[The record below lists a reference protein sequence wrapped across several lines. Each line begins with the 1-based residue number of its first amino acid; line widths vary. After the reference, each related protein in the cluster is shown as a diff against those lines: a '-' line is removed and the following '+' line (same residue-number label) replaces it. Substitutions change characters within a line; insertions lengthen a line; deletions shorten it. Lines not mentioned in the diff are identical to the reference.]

1 MEEFKEIQF
10 GNIDKESMNMDN
22 KVLSIFNAS
31 TILGNTINVVEQQI
45 VDEDQIEEID
55 TEIKS
60 VKSSV
65 SRQDVIDLIN
75 ENNNIINS
83 KFDNMRMDINDL
95 RSDMLDLHKNT
106 NNKWDQN
113 FKILNENFKMLK
125 DMFNDNTKMFNDN
138 MDNKFE
144 TMFNV
149 IMAKLSNN
157 AVEKVSNDKLL
168 SDHIG
173 NFIKDPNVIENNAR
187 QLMEPVQSVV
197 VEVAR
202 ANSMLPTIEDL
213 ISHEVSDTM
222 DNEEIEVV
230 FIRCEDVE
238 TSVQHNPS
246 IDISTDVDT
255 LIQEN
260 LFQLCNNMSLD
271 MKDSMLIIIPDND
284 TDKVLDNTDGLDDM
298 DISDAYTMDISDA
311 YKVEVISYDYALES
325 HSGNTN
331 DFHIVEISNIT
342 SSEVLNGHGQ
352 LAHPVIRFVDQRRVF
367 DPGGI
372 TPQFQNIQ

>member
-1 MEEFKEIQF
+1 MEELIDIKF
-10 GNIDKESMNMDN
+10 GNMESKEEEP
-22 KVLSIFNAS
+22 LSIIS
-31 TILGNTINVVEQQI
+31 TGNILGKIIEVEQQI
-45 VDEDQIEEID
+45 GDNANLVEEINLD
-55 TEIKS
+55 DKS
-60 VKSSV
+60 ERSVV
-65 SRQDVIDLIN
+65 SRQDVSDMIM
-75 ENNNIINS
+75 ENNNMLMLRINDRFDDVNNRF
-83 KFDNMRMDINDL
+83 KRMDNRFDNMNEKFDYMV
-95 RSDMLDLHKNT
+95 NT
-106 NNKWDQN
+106 
-113 FKILNENFKMLK
+113 IHIM
-125 DMFNDNTKMFNDN
+125 
-138 MDNKFE
+138 
-144 TMFNV
+144 
-149 IMAKLSNN
+149 MAKLQGTSFQ
-157 AVEKVSNDKLL
+157 AVSNDKLL

>member
-1 MEEFKEIQF
+1 MEEFKDIRF
-10 GNIDKESMNMDN
+10 GNIDFVNEEEKA
-22 KVLSIFNAS
+22 LSIFNAS

-65 SRQDVIDLIN
+65 SRQDVIDMIN

-83 KFDNMRMDINDL
+83 KFDNVRMDINDL

-106 NNKWDQN
+106 NSKWDQN
-113 FKILNENFKMLK
+113 FKILK

-311 YKVEVISYDYALES
+311 YTMDISDAYKVEVISYDYALES